1 MISVR
6 EKVRSEQLR
15 KVKYSILATI
25 LPIFLFFFLQNLI
38 PTCTIHCVNLMIF
51 LYFALNLEAFFKN
64 RDFLEKFILSF
75 SYEQDRFL
83 YEM

>member
-1 MISVR
+1 
-6 EKVRSEQLR
+6 
-15 KVKYSILATI
+15 
-25 LPIFLFFFLQNLI
+25 
-38 PTCTIHCVNLMIF
+38 MIF

-64 RDFLEKFILSF
+64 GDFLEKFILSF